1 MSIRRRASRV
11 ICAMPSVAGVVL
23 APDVASAA
31 GNGRRAPT
39 SPVEAIKGK
48 AIDSPVKTTVAGAE
62 CESPGR
68 LQSWGDPVFN
78 DGFNDAS
85 RRCSSGCLDTVG
97 KFCTRAAEWTP
108 SRTAFFIDGRKC
120 HEATKKTWDS
130 ATWNKFFTADRFNIR
145 LNVQAGSSYWGC
157 LNRGRRQIPP
167 NLSST
172 AFGPGH
178 AGASIHA

>member
-31 GNGRRAPT
+31 GNGCHAPT

-68 LQSWGDPVFN
+68 LQSWGDP
-78 DGFNDAS
+78 GFNDAS

-108 SRTAFFIDGRKC
+108 SRIAFFIDGRKC